1 MLGSLAIAGLL
12 WLGQEAAMP
21 TVDEQLAAG
30 APWAQRGIS
39 DECLLEVA
47 TAAGAS
53 LDQPGMIEAAR
64 QRAQQAAG
72 IDILADQMTQQGIIL
87 LVRSRANLEAASY
100 YEGGPTER
108 YTKRLSENTA
118 DLRRGYQQLW
128 ARRFRPTACKVFG
141 WDGLGGLVLSTPIT
155 GSD

>member
-1 MLGSLAIAGLL
+1 MQLSLAIGVLL
-12 WLGQEAAMP
+12 LVGQEAAMP

-30 APWAQRGIS
+30 AQWAQSGIS

-64 QRAQQAAG
+64 RRAQQSAG
-72 IDILADQMTQQGIIL
+72 IDILADRMTQQGIIL

-108 YTKRLSENTA
+108 YAERLSENAA

-128 ARRFRPTACKVFG
+128 TRRFRQTACKVFG
-141 WDGLGGLVLSTPIT
+141 LDGLGGPVLGTPIT